1 MVVLFEAR
9 ETSYLVPYCGTN
21 SCPEGIRRDP
31 QKTEPPNIV
40 AVILPAA
47 TTRSRDKN
55 VLRTLGMLLLYW
67 PFLASGEDRILKQ
80 LCRGAQ
86 QKRTAR

>member
-9 ETSYLVPYCGTN
+9 ETSYLVSYYGTN

-86 QKRTAR
+86 QKHTAR